1 MRKFLAALISSFV
14 TALLVSIYL
23 TSDYSNL
30 VGNLHFN
37 LVNIYLGHAVFAL
50 PLSFIAD
57 RLSSQLSL
65 GRFFI
70 EWGLY
75 LLIGPLLAVLLAVF
89 TMFLSLYLI
98 PISFIF
104 PITYTLV
111 KKIPASFLKRSLTA
125 AVLLS
130 VAVIAAMYYSIR

>member
-1 MRKFLAALISSFV
+1 M
-14 TALLVSIYL
+14 
-23 TSDYSNL
+23 
-30 VGNLHFN
+30 
-37 LVNIYLGHAVFAL
+37 
-50 PLSFIAD
+50 
-57 RLSSQLSL
+57 
-65 GRFFI
+65 
-70 EWGLY
+70 
-75 LLIGPLLAVLLAVF
+75 AVF

>member
-1 MRKFLAALISSFV
+1 MRNLLAALISSFI

-30 VGNLHFN
+30 VQNLYFN
-37 LVNIYLGHAVFAL
+37 AMFIYLGHGVFAL
-50 PLSFIAD
+50 PLSFAID
-57 RLSSQLSL
+57 RLSRRMAL

-70 EWGLY
+70 EGGIY
-75 LLIGPLLAVLLAVF
+75 LSIGAFFAVCLALF

-111 KKIPASFLKRSLTA
+111 KKIPAAYIKKSLTA

-130 VAVIAAMYYSIR
+130 AGFIAVMYYSIR